1 MISKLSANV
10 NRIIN
15 ETTGLG
21 INKYYVCYWPVS
33 SVTESYYDS
42 HVSEYKTLQAT
53 FDKAF
58 KSAGDAGLNVES
70 TTQLKVANAN
80 QKKKIANTYAGVVTP
95 ANNLNTTTNVV
106 PSCPPPLMDSFTP
119 LTGVSGT
126 IITIVGDN
134 LDEVTAV
141 TINNVTTTTGITI
154 NNAFNLSVVV
164 PYSNTTVAQ
173 TNPIILKGTHGDSLD
188 FTLKRFTYNPAQV
201 TPTPSNSTNTN
212 TQPQQTGPVTLDEA
226 TQATP
231 NGTTLN
237 LTVTVNPNAAALNT
251 WTLQNEVSMIVS
263 VYDNTI
269 VNNVRTQTLNRTVT
283 TPILGYVSNNTFN
296 ITYNNV
302 ADILVNNPIPDF
314 KTVPVK
320 DGQTVNLKFTVTAVP
335 TDKVKNPQNVPQS
348 FNFNF
353 TPTPSTTPTFPE
365 QPLSIV
371 LVGESP
377 SLQGNG
383 FQYFNIKKPDNSG
396 YITFK
401 FNAQKF
407 EYQNYSNRYF
417 IDSNGKDASYSAE
430 GGADTN
436 YTTVCSLS
444 GKGVFKLVI
453 EYYPYGQ
460 TSPIGGQVLKQTVT
474 GPPFTL

>member
-1 MISKLSANV
+1 VYNV
-10 NRIIN
+10 A
-15 ETTGLG
+15 
-21 INKYYVCYWPVS
+21 
-33 SVTESYYDS
+33 ESYYDS
-42 HVSEYKTLQAT
+42 NISEYKTLEET

-58 KSAGDAGLNVES
+58 KSAGDAGLNVEA
-70 TTQLKVANAN
+70 TTKLKVVTTN
-80 QKKKIANTYAGVVTP
+80 QKKKNTNTSAGVTTQP
-95 ANNLNTTTNVV
+95 NNLNTTTNVV
-106 PSCPPPLMDSFTP
+106 PSCPPPTITSFSP

-126 IITIVGDN
+126 ILTIVGNN
-134 LDEVTAV
+134 LDEVTGI

-154 NNAFNLSVVV
+154 LNAFNISVVV
-164 PYSNTTVAQ
+164 PFSNNGLTNIQ
-173 TNPIILKGTHGDSLD
+173 QNPITIRGIHGNTVTSGL
-188 FTLKRFTYNPAQV
+188 FTYNPSQV
-201 TPTPSNSTNTN
+201 TPVPNNTNNTN
-212 TQPQQTGPVTLDEA
+212 TQPQQTGPVTLDDT
-226 TQATP
+226 TQTNP

-237 LTVTVNPNAAALNT
+237 LSVTVNPNAAVLNT
-251 WTLQNEVSMIVS
+251 WTLEDSVSMIVS

-302 ADILVNNPIPDF
+302 ADILVNNPIPEF

-383 FQYFNIKKPDNSG
+383 FQYYNIKKPDNSG

-401 FNAQKF
+401 FNAPNF
-407 EYQNYSNRYF
+407 DLQNQGTVQYLN
-417 IDSNGKDASYSAE
+417 SNGEIAAYSCL
-430 GGADTN
+430 GGIDTK
-436 YTTVCSLS
+436 YTNECTLS
-444 GKGVFKLVI
+444 GKGVFKLQI
-453 EYYPYGQ
+453 EYYPYGF
-460 TSPIGGQVLKQTVT
+460 TSPIGGQELKQTVT